1 MHTTA
6 RQGQRAHATRRKWQN
21 AEIEVNG
28 AGLQGTIRILREGGK
43 ISQHERV
50 PIECERNPVHGT

>member
-1 MHTTA
+1 MHTTT
-6 RQGQRAHATRRKWQN
+6 RQGQRAHATRRKCQN

-43 ISQHERV
+43 ISQHGRV
-50 PIECERNPVHGT
+50 TIEYEKSYA